1 MKKTNYFRIQL
12 FEGDVSLCKDL
23 VLLASRSNG
32 DGRKTSL
39 KELKTVAD
47 GQIIQY
53 PGLHANTTAE
63 LIGDNLLHIDSKVG
77 NEYKTVCII
86 EECELFQIDDI
97 PESLYR
103 IPENGFGAL
112 AE

>member
-32 DGRKTSL
+32 DGRQTSL
-39 KELKTVAD
+39 KELKTVAE

-53 PGLHANTTAE
+53 PGLHANTSAE
-63 LIGDNLLHIDSKVG
+63 LIGDNLLHIDTKVG
-77 NEYKTVCII
+77 SEYKTVCII
-86 EECELFQIDDI
+86 EQVEVMTLDDI
-97 PESLYR
+97 PSELFTAH
-103 IPENGFGAL
+103 NGHGAL